1 MILGAV
7 ARGLVRSRWVVLA
20 IWLVIGTVS
29 LNRAP
34 QTPER
39 LALRGGSDTPS
50 EARLADQLL
59 AEGFTRP
66 FGEFFAVTLEGPSSF
81 RAGPARDALDSL
93 TATARRLPY
102 VQTLVSWFTQHD
114 SLFLSRDERTTFFL
128 VSLAARGDSV
138 GGLVRPLR
146 AELERALSRVPN
158 RPGYRMRVTGRSA
171 LDLDVRTVSAEDAR
185 RLELRLLP
193 VTLVILVL
201 AFGALVAALI
211 PLAIGVL
218 TGAVALTLIGI
229 VAQTMPMSIFLL
241 NLTTMVG
248 LGVGIDYSL
257 LMVTRFREELNRGL
271 RRREAAERTLLTAG
285 VAVFTSGLTVVVGFG
300 ALLLTPL
307 VETRSVGVGGLI
319 VVGVAVL
326 LCVTLL
332 PALLATVGRAI
343 DRPRWLAR
351 RLAWY
356 HAPQVWEKWARSL
369 ARHPY
374 RAVAVGG
381 VLVAVL
387 SAPLA
392 RIKIGLPA
400 RHWWPAETE
409 AGAGVET
416 LARMG
421 VSGYITPIRVLVRT
435 PEGRSATEAVTLRGL
450 RALSDTLRHD
460 PRVLDVRS
468 LVDLQP
474 NTSILAYSLLYADL
488 DSARVRHGDFLDAY
502 LSRDG
507 RATLVDVILRDT
519 TSLTSAMDVVR
530 WIRGLAADSAI
541 RQLRTAEVRVGGYV
555 AASVDSQDELLDQF
569 PLLILLVL
577 AATAVMLAVAY
588 RSVLVPLKA
597 VVMNSLSVAATFGLI
612 VLVFQEGFGATLLR
626 LDGATEAIFVVI
638 PVLVFAV
645 VFGLSMDYEVFL
657 LSRIKEAYD
666 RTGRNTEATMEGLSA
681 TASVITSAALIMI
694 SVFGAFAFAR
704 VLVMQFLGFGLAVAV
719 LLDATLIRMVLVPA
733 FMQLMGR
740 WNWWPG
746 GRRRVRPAPGDAGP
760 A

>member
-1 MILGAV
+1 VILGAI
-7 ARGLVRSRWVVLA
+7 ARGLVRWRWLVLA
-20 IWLVIGTVS
+20 VWLVVGVVS
-29 LNRAP
+29 LVRAP
-34 QTPER
+34 QTPDL
-39 LALRGGSDTPS
+39 LALRGGSSNPT
-50 EARLADQLL
+50 EARVADRILVG
-59 AEGFTRP
+59 EFERP
-66 FGEFFAVTLEGPSSF
+66 FGEFLAVTLEGPSSF
-81 RAGPARDALDSL
+81 RAGPAREALDSL
-93 TATARRLPY
+93 VTTARRLPY
-102 VQTLVSWFTQHD
+102 VRTVVSWLTQQD
-114 SLFLSRDERTTFFL
+114 SLFLSDDERTTFFL
-128 VSLAARGDSV
+128 VSIAAEGDSV
-138 GGLVRPLR
+138 GGLVPALR
-146 AELERALSRVPN
+146 HELAQALSRLPN
-158 RPGYRMRVTGRSA
+158 RPGYRLHVTGRSA

-185 RLELRLLP
+185 RLELRLMP
-193 VTLVILVL
+193 VTLAILVL
-201 AFGALVAALI
+201 AFGALVAAVV
-211 PLAIGVL
+211 PLAIGLL
-218 TGAVALTLIGI
+218 TGAVSLTLIGI
-229 VAQTMPMSIFLL
+229 VAQTTPMSVFLL

-257 LMVTRFREELNRGL
+257 LMVTRFREELTRGY

-285 VAVFTSGLTVVVGFG
+285 VAVFNSGLTVVVGFS

-307 VETRSVGVGGLI
+307 VETRSVGIGGLI

-332 PALLATVGRAI
+332 PALLATLGRAI

-381 VLVAVL
+381 LIVAIL
-387 SAPLA
+387 SAPLLWI
-392 RIKIGLPA
+392 RIGLPA
-400 RHWWPAETE
+400 RNWWPAQTE
-409 AGAGVET
+409 AGAGMET
-416 LARMG
+416 LTRMG
-421 VSGYITPIRVLVRT
+421 VSGYITPIRVVVEV
-435 PEGRSATEAVTLRGL
+435 PEGRTATRAVTLRGL
-450 RALSDTLRHD
+450 RALSDTLRND

-468 LVDLQP
+468 IVDLEP
-474 NTSILAYSLLYADL
+474 GTSILGYSLLYAEL
-488 DSARVRHGDFLDAY
+488 DSARARHGEFLDAY
-502 LSRDG
+502 LSRTA
-507 RATLVDVILRDT
+507 RATLMDVILRDT
-519 TSLTSAMDVVR
+519 TSLTTAMDVVHR
-530 WIRGLAADSAI
+530 IRGLAADSAI
-541 RQLRTAEVRVGGYV
+541 RQLRETTVRVGGYV
-555 AASVDSQDELLDQF
+555 AASVDSQEELLAQF
-569 PLLILLVL
+569 PLLIGLVL
-577 AATAVMLAVAY
+577 AATAVMLAIAY

-597 VVMNSLSVAATFGLI
+597 VLMNSLSVSATFGLI
-612 VLVFQEGFGATLLR
+612 VLVFQQGFGATLLR

-657 LSRIKEAYD
+657 LSRMKEAYD

-694 SVFGAFAFAR
+694 CVFGAFAFAR

-719 LLDATLIRMVLVPA
+719 FLDATVIRMVLVPA

-746 GRRRVRPAPGDAGP
+746 GRRPRPAFERDP